1 MEPIT
6 CVILIIV
13 VMAIA
18 ALGEEISARKSNKTY
33 SQNTNFNEI
42 ERVGNYLLNKFPT
55 EYNTLRQQ
63 FANQYNVKIAEAQT
77 ISDMQM
83 IKELLLYNE
92 DFDKYSV
99 VLKQRLENIRG
110 MLNSRQI
117 EHVES
122 ELLSLD
128 EFYSKLQ
135 HLLSNISYA
144 SSSNDDFSRWF
155 EQEENKEEYTNTSKT
170 SDSFSFFEG
179 CKTKTEADKRYRA
192 LAKAFHPDTGCGDE
206 NMFNKMKE
214 EYDNLHLS

>member
-13 VMAIA
+13 VIAIA

-42 ERVGNYLLNKFPT
+42 ERACNLFNKYAT

-92 DFDKYSV
+92 DFDKYSA

-117 EHVES
+117 EHVED
-122 ELLSLD
+122 ELLNLD

-135 HLLSNISYA
+135 LLLSNI
-144 SSSNDDFSRWF
+144 
-155 EQEENKEEYTNTSKT
+155 
-170 SDSFSFFEG
+170 
-179 CKTKTEADKRYRA
+179 
-192 LAKAFHPDTGCGDE
+192 
-206 NMFNKMKE
+206 
-214 EYDNLHLS
+214 

>member
-13 VMAIA
+13 VIAIA
-18 ALGEEISARKSNKTY
+18 ALGEEISARKSNKAY

-42 ERVGNYLLNKFPT
+42 ERACNLFNKYAT
-55 EYNTLRQQ
+55 EYNILRQQ

-77 ISDMQM
+77 ISDIQM
-83 IKELLLYNE
+83 IKELLSYNE
-92 DFDKYSV
+92 DFDKYSA
-99 VLKQRLENIRG
+99 VLKQKLENIRG
-110 MLNSRQI
+110 MVNSRQI

-144 SSSNDDFSRWF
+144 SSSNDDFSRCF
-155 EQEENKEEYTNTSKT
+155 NRKKIKKNTQIPVKLQTVFHSLKDAEQKLKQINVT
-170 SDSFSFFEG
+170 G
-179 CKTKTEADKRYRA
+179 HWLKRFILIRA
-192 LAKAFHPDTGCGDE
+192 VV
-206 NMFNKMKE
+206 MKIC
-214 EYDNLHLS
+214 LIK

>member
-1 MEPIT
+1 MKPIT
-6 CVILIIV
+6 CIILIIV
-13 VMAIA
+13 VIAIA
-18 ALGEEISARKSNKTY
+18 ALGEEISACKSNKTY

-42 ERVGNYLLNKFPT
+42 ERVGNLFNKYAT

-63 FANQYNVKIAEAQT
+63 FANQYNVKITEAQT
-77 ISDMQM
+77 ISDIQM
-83 IKELLLYNE
+83 IKELLSYNE
-92 DFDKYSV
+92 DFDKYSA
-99 VLKQRLENIRG
+99 VLKQKLENIRG
-110 MLNSRQI
+110 MVNSRQI
-117 EHVES
+117 EHVED
-122 ELLSLD
+122 ELLNLD

-135 HLLSNISYA
+135 LLLSNISYA

-170 SDSFSFFEG
+170 SDNFSFFEG
-179 CKTKTEADKRYRA
+179 CRTKTEAGKRYRA

>member
-13 VMAIA
+13 VIAIA

-33 SQNTNFNEI
+33 SQNTNFNET
-42 ERVGNYLLNKFPT
+42 ERVCNLFNRYAT
-55 EYNTLRQQ
+55 EYNNLQQQ
-63 FANQYNVKIAEAQT
+63 FINQYNVKITEAQT

-92 DFDKYSV
+92 DFDKYSA

-122 ELLSLD
+122 ELLSLN

-144 SSSNDDFSRWF
+144 SSSNDNFPDGLNR
-155 EQEENKEEYTNTSKT
+155 KKIKKNTQIPVK
-170 SDSFSFFEG
+170 
-179 CKTKTEADKRYRA
+179 
-192 LAKAFHPDTGCGDE
+192 LQIVFH
-206 NMFNKMKE
+206 F
-214 EYDNLHLS
+214 

>member
-1 MEPIT
+1 MKPIT

-13 VMAIA
+13 VIAIA
-18 ALGEEISARKSNKTY
+18 ALGEEISARKSNKAY

-42 ERVGNYLLNKFPT
+42 ERVCNLFNKYAT

-63 FANQYNVKIAEAQT
+63 FANQYNVKITEAQT

-92 DFDKYSV
+92 DFGKYLA
-99 VLKQRLENIRG
+99 VLKQRLENIRE

-117 EHVES
+117 EHVED
-122 ELLSLD
+122 ELLNLD

-135 HLLSNISYA
+135 LLLSNISYVN
-144 SSSNDDFSRWF
+144 SSNDDFSRWF
-155 EQEENKEEYTNTSKT
+155 EQEENKEEYTNVSKT
-170 SDSFSFFEG
+170 SDNFSFFEG
-179 CKTKTEADKRYRA
+179 CRTKVEADKRYRA

>member
-13 VMAIA
+13 VIAIA
-18 ALGEEISARKSNKTY
+18 ALGEEISARKSNKAY

-42 ERVGNYLLNKFPT
+42 ERACNLFNKYAT
-55 EYNTLRQQ
+55 EYNILRQQ

-77 ISDMQM
+77 ISDIQM

-92 DFDKYSV
+92 DFDKYSA

-122 ELLSLD
+122 ELLSLN

-144 SSSNDDFSRWF
+144 SSSNDNFSRWF

-179 CKTKTEADKRYRA
+179 CKTKTEANKRYRT

>member
-1 MEPIT
+1 MKPIT
-6 CVILIIV
+6 CIILIIV
-13 VMAIA
+13 VIAIA
-18 ALGEEISARKSNKTY
+18 ALGEEISACKSNKTY

-42 ERVGNYLLNKFPT
+42 ERVGNLFNKYAT

-63 FANQYNVKIAEAQT
+63 FANQYNVKITEAQT
-77 ISDMQM
+77 ISDIQM
-83 IKELLLYNE
+83 IKELLSYNE
-92 DFDKYSV
+92 DFDKYSA
-99 VLKQRLENIRG
+99 VLKQKLENIRG
-110 MLNSRQI
+110 MVNSRQI

-155 EQEENKEEYTNTSKT
+155 EQEENKEEYKNTSKT

-179 CKTKTEADKRYRA
+179 CRTKAEADKRYRA

>member
-6 CVILIIV
+6 CIILIIV
-13 VMAIA
+13 VIAIA
-18 ALGEEISARKSNKTY
+18 ALGEEISARKSNKVY
-33 SQNTNFNEI
+33 SQNTNFDEA
-42 ERVGNYLLNKFPT
+42 ERACNLFNRYVT
-55 EYNTLRQQ
+55 EYNNLQQQ
-63 FANQYNVKIAEAQT
+63 FTNQYNVKIAETQT

-83 IKELLLYNE
+83 MKELLSYNE
-92 DFDKYSV
+92 DFDKYSA
-99 VLKQRLENIRG
+99 VLNQRLENIRE
-110 MLNSRQI
+110 MLNSEQI
-117 EHVES
+117 KHIES

-144 SSSNDDFSRWF
+144 SNSNDDFSRWF

-170 SDSFSFFEG
+170 SDNFSFFEG
-179 CKTKTEADKRYRA
+179 CRTKAEADKRYRA